1 MTSNNGSTLTAECDL
16 FDNCTT
22 GMNFYANTSGNSTA
36 DGPGRGG
43 AGSLLPF
50 AIAQPFLWFFMFISN
65 LAVLLVYRRSLGF
78 KTLTNYFVYNIAAAD
93 LCMSFNMLVQMV
105 FFLWPVLSTSMSL
118 CMLRLELMSFFT
130 TVSLLSGFFATI
142 DRFMVIVV
150 HRHYHSVMSVR
161 NVKLMIAVAW
171 LYSFC
176 FAAIPFF
183 NNNWD
188 TVGRCEFVTV
198 VPAWYIV
205 YGSSQNVVSTVVEI
219 ILYVAIFHVANRR
232 RRVFKRELTLS
243 SNGAGSGVT
252 ARVPKE
258 QQSLRGAK
266 FMGIVLIAYSLC
278 WTPFAVLGYIQ
289 IYCYHPTLTMVRM
302 VTVYLGIS
310 NSLLNPIIYAWQKR
324 EFREG
329 LKRLL
334 GRHTTTGRVHPEGST
349 RRTSLTDRHS

>member
-1 MTSNNGSTLTAECDL
+1 
-16 FDNCTT
+16 
-22 GMNFYANTSGNSTA
+22 MNFYANTSGNSTA

-150 HRHYHSVMSVR
+150 HR
-161 NVKLMIAVAW
+161 
-171 LYSFC
+171 
-176 FAAIPFF
+176 
-183 NNNWD
+183 
-188 TVGRCEFVTV
+188 
-198 VPAWYIV
+198 
-205 YGSSQNVVSTVVEI
+205 
-219 ILYVAIFHVANRR
+219 
-232 RRVFKRELTLS
+232 
-243 SNGAGSGVT
+243 
-252 ARVPKE
+252 
-258 QQSLRGAK
+258 
-266 FMGIVLIAYSLC
+266 
-278 WTPFAVLGYIQ
+278 YIQ